1 MFGKEFATAIEAKQV
16 AQQEAERQQWV
27 VEKADQER
35 QAAVIRAEGE
45 AEAAQIVNAALIK
58 SGSGLIEVRRIDTAK
73 EIASSLA
80 KSRNVTY
87 A

>member
-1 MFGKEFATAIEAKQV
+1 
-16 AQQEAERQQWV
+16 V
-27 VEKADQER
+27 VEKADKER

-45 AEAAQIVNAALIK
+45 AEAAQIVNAALLK
-58 SGSGLIEVRRIDTAK
+58 SGNGLIEVRRIDTAK

-87 A
+87 VSLFMVPQAVSAFFTPMN